1 MSNIVNFREAKPD
14 DIRNALTGNTALVA
28 MVKQH
33 MGIEAFTEA
42 AIQLMSQQGMRDCT
56 PASVFGGLLK
66 AAIFGFRVSPELGHC
81 WLIPREFGKGTQN
94 ATWMA
99 TFQIGYKGW
108 QELSFRTGLV
118 ESFDSGIVWS
128 NDKFDYE
135 KGTNS
140 FLSHKEC
147 DSPDS
152 RGKKT
157 HAWAGAVMNSGRFV
171 FNVVPIDEVERH
183 RKMAGSQKIWDG
195 NYDQMAK
202 RIPMRYL
209 CTLQLPKSEVLRQG
223 IEADGG
229 VHNLENGQ
237 ISIIPMGEVEKKAAP
252 VELHQDYKAEIQAAQ
267 TSEALKNLWEMAKKN
282 LTGKAKDEYRTL
294 LIAREAKIK
303 GE

>member
-1 MSNIVNFREAKPD
+1 MSNIVSFKQAKPD
-14 DIRNALTGNTALVA
+14 DIRQALTGNTALVA

-33 MGIEAFTEA
+33 MGIEAFMEA
-42 AIQLMSQQGMRDCT
+42 AIQLMGQPGMRDCT

-128 NDKFDYE
+128 NDTFDYE

-140 FLSHKEC
+140 FLKHKEC
-147 DSPDS
+147 DNPDS

-223 IEADGG
+223 MEADGG
-229 VHNLENGQ
+229 VHNLDGGQ
-237 ISIIPMGEVEKKAAP
+237 INTIPIGEVEKNAAP
-252 VELHQDYKAEIQAAQ
+252 VELHLDYKDEIEAAK
-267 TSEALKNLWEMAKKN
+267 TIDALKNLWEQRKTQ
-282 LTGKAKDEYRTL
+282 LSGKAKDEYRA
-294 LIAREAKIK
+294 LIISRQAQITE
-303 GE
+303 